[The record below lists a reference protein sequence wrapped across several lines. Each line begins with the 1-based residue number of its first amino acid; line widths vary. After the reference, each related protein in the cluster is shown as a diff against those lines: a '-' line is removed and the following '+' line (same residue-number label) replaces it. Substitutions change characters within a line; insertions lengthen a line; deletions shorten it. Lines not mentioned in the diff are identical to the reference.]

1 MDEDTILFAIGEQ
14 ASPIRLMRQKCVR
27 RSVDSEPQCITETQN
42 RRHEDE
48 GRTADMNPTPIGWH
62 LGTSSVVG
70 NTVSLRCDVRVIRV

>member
-1 MDEDTILFAIGEQ
+1 MDENTILFAIGEQ

-27 RSVDSEPQCITETQN
+27 RSVDSEPQCITKAQS

-48 GRTADMNPTPIGWH
+48 GRTAKATPIGWH
-62 LGTSSVVG
+62 LGTTSVR